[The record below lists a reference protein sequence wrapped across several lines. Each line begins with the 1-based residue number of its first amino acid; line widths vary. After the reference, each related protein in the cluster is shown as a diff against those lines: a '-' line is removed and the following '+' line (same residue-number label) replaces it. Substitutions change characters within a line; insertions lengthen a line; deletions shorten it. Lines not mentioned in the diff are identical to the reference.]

1 MAEASKAS
9 VAVTPLM
16 QASDE
21 GGKIGQVSGR
31 DCGCMR
37 QMLQAVGLDGPRWAV
52 PQDRTDAGLL
62 RTREHGAGYRS
73 RTSRAGTAGRPHTRP
88 GDGGDY
94 DLLVGIRDLQ
104 FTLYPLPEVGLHLR
118 TAPAWLAATSEV
130 NRGRFAGI
138 ENGWRRLRRG
148 GGWGFRG
155 PPRPSP
161 PAP

>member
-52 PQDRTDAGLL
+52 PQDRTDSGLL

-73 RTSRAGTAGRPHTRP
+73 RTCRVGPAGRPYTSVAIAGTTISPWAPNHARP
-88 GDGGDY
+88 RG
-94 DLLVGIRDLQ
+94 
-104 FTLYPLPEVGLHLR
+104 
-118 TAPAWLAATSEV
+118 TS
-130 NRGRFAGI
+130 G
-138 ENGWRRLRRG
+138 
-148 GGWGFRG
+148 
-155 PPRPSP
+155 PSP
-161 PAP
+161 